1 MVGLAKATKGSTQA
15 IDYIMNDKGEAVELT
30 RNYVMGENGQEVL
43 AEFREIQRL
52 NTRCE
57 NNTYTLVLSPD
68 ASQAKLSQEELL
80 KLTQDHLKNL
90 GLENHQYIAYVHN
103 STKSQHIHIIA
114 NRIGFDGKAHSDSNI
129 HLKAH
134 ESADKLAKERGFHTA
149 KEITQM
155 KRAMT
160 LDLRKEINQAY
171 TQCKNQSVSM
181 DDFERLMSEK
191 GYDVKMSINK
201 QGKTQGF
208 RINERQTGQSFK
220 ASEIGSN
227 VRLVDLTK
235 SIETNRKTIEEAKKI
250 LQTPKI
256 ANKLPMDLI
265 KQIPKNVTIPL
276 NVALEVVKI
285 SKTITK
291 TISRGYGM

>member
-43 AEFREIQRL
+43 AEFREVQRL

-90 GLENHQYIAYVHN
+90 GLENNQYIAYVHN

-160 LDLRKEINQAY
+160 SDLRKEIHQAY
-171 TQCKNQSVSM
+171 TQCKNKSVSM
-181 DDFERLMSEK
+181 DDFQRLMSEK
-191 GYDVKMSINK
+191 GYDVKMSVNK

-227 VRLVDLTK
+227 VRLADLTK

-250 LQTPKI
+250 LQTPKV
-256 ANKLPMDLI
+256 ANKLPTDLM
-265 KQIPKNVTIPL
+265 KQIHKNVTIPL
-276 NVALEVVKI
+276 NVAMEVIKI
-285 SKTITK
+285 AKTITK
-291 TISRGYGM
+291 EVSRGYGM

>member
-15 IDYIMNDKGEAVELT
+15 IDYIMNDKGEAIELT

-90 GLENHQYIAYVHN
+90 GLENNQYIAYVHN

-114 NRIGFDGKAHSDSNI
+114 NRIGLDGKAHSDSNI

-134 ESADKLAKERGFHTA
+134 ESADKLAKERGL
-149 KEITQM
+149 KKL
-155 KRAMT
+155 KRFFKVQK
-160 LDLRKEINQAY
+160 LQINYQW
-171 TQCKNQSVSM
+171 
-181 DDFERLMSEK
+181 
-191 GYDVKMSINK
+191 I
-201 QGKTQGF
+201 
-208 RINERQTGQSFK
+208 
-220 ASEIGSN
+220 
-227 VRLVDLTK
+227 
-235 SIETNRKTIEEAKKI
+235 
-250 LQTPKI
+250 
-256 ANKLPMDLI
+256 
-265 KQIPKNVTIPL
+265 
-276 NVALEVVKI
+276 
-285 SKTITK
+285 
-291 TISRGYGM
+291 

>member
-68 ASQAKLSQEELL
+68 ASQSKLSQEELL

-90 GLENHQYIAYVHN
+90 GLEKHQYIAYVHH

-160 LDLRKEINQAY
+160 LDLRKEIHQAY

-227 VRLVDLTK
+227 VRLADLIK

-250 LQTPKI
+250 LKSPKV
-256 ANKLPMDLI
+256 ANKLPMDLM
-265 KQIPKNVTIPL
+265 KQMPQNLTIPL
-276 NVALEVVKI
+276 NVAIEVVKI
-285 SKTITK
+285 AKTITK
-291 TISRGYGM
+291 EISRGYGM

>member
-43 AEFREIQRL
+43 AEFREVQRL

-160 LDLRKEINQAY
+160 ADLRKEIHQAY
-171 TQCKNQSVSM
+171 TQCKKKSVSM

-191 GYDVKMSINK
+191 GYDVKMGLNK
-201 QGKTQGF
+201 QGKIQGF

-227 VRLVDLTK
+227 VRLADLTK
-235 SIETNRKTIEEAKKI
+235 SIETNKKTIEEAKKL
-250 LQTPKI
+250 LQSPKV
-256 ANKLPMDLI
+256 ANKLPMDLM
-265 KQIPKNVTIPL
+265 KQIPQNLTIPL
-276 NVALEVVKI
+276 NVAMEVIKI
-285 SKTITK
+285 SKAITK

>member
-68 ASQAKLSQEELL
+68 ASQAKLPQEELL

-149 KEITQM
+149 KEITRM

-160 LDLRKEINQAY
+160 ADLRKEIHQAY
-171 TQCKNQSVSM
+171 TQCKNKSVSM
-181 DDFERLMSEK
+181 DDFEKLMSEK
-191 GYDVKMSINK
+191 GYDVKMSLNK
-201 QGKTQGF
+201 QGKIQGF

-235 SIETNRKTIEEAKKI
+235 SIETNIKTIEEAKKI
-250 LQTPKI
+250 LQTPKV
-256 ANKLPMDLI
+256 ANKLPTDLM
-265 KQIPKNVTIPL
+265 KQIPKSLPMPL
-276 NVALEVVKI
+276 NVAMEVIKTA
-285 SKTITK
+285 KTITK
-291 TISRGYGM
+291 EISRGYGM

>member
-1 MVGLAKATKGSTQA
+1 
-15 IDYIMNDKGEAVELT
+15 
-30 RNYVMGENGQEVL
+30 
-43 AEFREIQRL
+43 
-52 NTRCE
+52 
-57 NNTYTLVLSPD
+57 
-68 ASQAKLSQEELL
+68 
-80 KLTQDHLKNL
+80 
-90 GLENHQYIAYVHN
+90 
-103 STKSQHIHIIA
+103 
-114 NRIGFDGKAHSDSNI
+114 
-129 HLKAH
+129 
-134 ESADKLAKERGFHTA
+134 
-149 KEITQM
+149 M

-160 LDLRKEINQAY
+160 LNLRKEIHQAY

-250 LQTPKI
+250 LQTPKVV
-256 ANKLPMDLI
+256 NKLPTDLI

-276 NVALEVVKI
+276 NVAMEVVKI
-285 SKTITK
+285 AKTITK
-291 TISRGYGM
+291 EISRGYGM